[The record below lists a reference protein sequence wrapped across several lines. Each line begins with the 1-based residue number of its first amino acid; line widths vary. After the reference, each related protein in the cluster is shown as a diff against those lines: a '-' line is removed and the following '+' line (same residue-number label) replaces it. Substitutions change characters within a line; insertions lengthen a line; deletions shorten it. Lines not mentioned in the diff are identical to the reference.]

1 MKANTPLL
9 RSFKKIDIN
18 ESGAYT
24 PSSNIDI
31 SLNIDGNEVEVPL
44 PAQRLVFPLMFA
56 YLFL

>member
-24 PSSNIDI
+24 PSSNVDI
-31 SLNIDGNEVEVPL
+31 SLNIDGNEVEVLL
-44 PAQRLVFPLMFA
+44 PAQRLVFTLMFTF
-56 YLFL
+56 LFL